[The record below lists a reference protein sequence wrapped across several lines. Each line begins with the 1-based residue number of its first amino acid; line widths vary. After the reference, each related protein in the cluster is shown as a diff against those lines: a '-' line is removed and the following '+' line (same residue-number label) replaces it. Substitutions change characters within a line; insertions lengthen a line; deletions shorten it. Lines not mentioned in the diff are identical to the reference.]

1 MPQEGVIAL
10 DLAKRF
16 WDRQSDSN
24 LTLSFDKY
32 FLSTVDGQFVLLYSI
47 DNAPNFKT
55 TTEKVHLVDFL
66 VNATETKNIE
76 EAKAN
81 F

>member
-32 FLSTVDGQFVLLYSI
+32 FLSTVYGQFVLLYSI